1 MEKSLKEQLG
11 ILAPSLGFN
20 IHKEDKKLAVSKI
33 KHHIEKTNVSKMLS
47 REQKY
52 EQRIK
57 AVIHLS
63 ELGRNDKKIS
73 FATNVSDV
81 LDYIDVARSNKR
93 ISAADEFFCLHAL
106 RGAISSHTEQFDD
119 FHSRFLKSFLKVS
132 KIIENNPNAI
142 SKEDLEI
149 LKPLIQKRRI
159 LQEKEKERKK
169 LEEIELKKQKEELER
184 KRQEEEIK
192 RKKQDELDRQR
203 QEEARERIKIAILE
217 RKRKEEELEQRKR
230 AELERKKQEKELERI
245 QEKLKRFEIEQK
257 HRQINSEREEISA
270 ILDRLIEST
279 KQYIC
284 LLPNLEKLNEVFRK
298 HCIGSYIY
306 PDAFEQNIYLLRYF
320 YAYYYEYRKI
330 MEWICELLPEI
341 NVVSIG
347 CGSGIDALALKHI
360 TSHTPKKYSYIGIDI
375 VNWRDAKLFSDG
387 DPITLYNTPI
397 KHDTENYLK
406 NATVLFFP
414 RSLSDITD
422 RDMED
427 IEKWIKE
434 CLCLEKNIC
443 VAASFI
449 YRGNVNNGKPTGR
462 QYDRYS
468 KIIKLFENKDYFVD
482 EAEILELIKKDGEG
496 DKIWNV
502 DDEVFKKFKP
512 NNLINFI
519 YDEIPNNCKDYNNN
533 KVHCNICEKND
544 EGKCEYKWP
553 KTSLSSIHYKGVI
566 LRKRG
571 MESHDIKR

>member
-11 ILAPSLGFN
+11 VLAPSLGFK
-20 IHKEDKKLAVSKI
+20 IHKEDKRLAVAKM
-33 KHHIEKTNVSKMLS
+33 KHPIEKTNVSKMLS
-47 REQKY
+47 REQKN

-63 ELGRNDKKIS
+63 ELGRNDKIIS
-73 FATNVSDV
+73 SAINVSDV

-106 RGAISSHTEQFDD
+106 RGTISSHSELFDD
-119 FHSRFLKSFLKVS
+119 FLSRFLKSFLKMS
-132 KIIENNPNAI
+132 IIVENNPNAI
-142 SKEDLEI
+142 SKEDLAI
-149 LKPLIQKRRI
+149 LKSLIQKLRI
-159 LQEKEKERKK
+159 FQEKERTRKK
-169 LEEIELKKQKEELER
+169 QEEIELKKQK
-184 KRQEEEIK
+184 EEIK
-192 RKKQDELDRQR
+192 RKKQDELDRQK
-203 QEEARERIKIAILE
+203 QEDIRKQIK
-217 RKRKEEELEQRKR
+217 K
-230 AELERKKQEKELERI
+230 AELERKKREKELKRI
-245 QEKLKRFEIEQK
+245 QEKRKRFEIEQK
-257 HRQINSEREEISA
+257 HRHINNVRKEISA
-270 ILDRLIEST
+270 IIDRLIEST
-279 KQYIC
+279 KQHIC
-284 LLPNLEKLNEVFRK
+284 LLPNLEKLNEVLRK
-298 HCIGSYIY
+298 HCIGSYVY

-330 MEWICELLPEI
+330 MEWICKLLSEI

-360 TSHTPKKYSYIGIDI
+360 TSHISKQYSYIGIDI
-375 VNWRDAKLFSDG
+375 VNWRDAKLFSEG

-422 RDMED
+422 RDMVN

-434 CLCLEKNIC
+434 CICLKENIC
-443 VAASFI
+443 IAASFI
-449 YRGNVNNGKPTGR
+449 YRGNVNNGKPTGK

-482 EAEILELIKKDGEG
+482 GTKILEFIKKDGEG
-496 DKIWNV
+496 DNIWNV

-519 YDEIPNNCKDYNNN
+519 YNEIPNNCMDYNNN
-533 KVHCNICEKND
+533 KVHCTVCKKDD
-544 EGKCEYKWP
+544 EGKCEYKRP

-571 MESHDIKR
+571 TESYDIKC